1 MRSPD
6 EVAAGCA
13 TRHPSYPAWSYGEDY
28 YHGPWRKPTRS
39 TSLALGSGRPY
50 DHAEAARTAAAAQG
64 GHQAAA
70 DSPTRRSPSK
80 RPPRS
85 NISFCYAVCELLSL
99 NAATAL
105 VSSKQS
111 LQQPYENICLVSSL
125 LLTMVTLSPV
135 DNVGEELTFEGDASD
150 GALTARYFTLLAFLT
165 TALLFTSMLLGALIV
180 LLCGVLRSDAE
191 AVAWAAQC
199 PLIFR
204 LNLFTFFSGLLL
216 YLSSV
221 SYQLVSWLGVDGA
234 VLPCLAAGW
243 ALVALTLLSL
253 VQSVRFMYML
263 HEERPPV
270 TPGASAA
277 LEAVRRD
284 RELM

>member
-1 MRSPD
+1 
-6 EVAAGCA
+6 
-13 TRHPSYPAWSYGEDY
+13 
-28 YHGPWRKPTRS
+28 
-39 TSLALGSGRPY
+39 
-50 DHAEAARTAAAAQG
+50 
-64 GHQAAA
+64 
-70 DSPTRRSPSK
+70 
-80 RPPRS
+80 
-85 NISFCYAVCELLSL
+85 
-99 NAATAL
+99 
-105 VSSKQS
+105 
-111 LQQPYENICLVSSL
+111 
-125 LLTMVTLSPV
+125 V